1 MLMTEE
7 AIEARVERLF
17 NALDRGLMA
26 GKLTQAE
33 YDHEAQVITAWADRE
48 YQTVRRGR
56 W

>member
-7 AIEARVERLF
+7 QIEARVERLF
-17 NALDRGLMA
+17 NAIDRALME
-26 GKLTQAE
+26 GRLTQDQ

-48 YQTVRRGR
+48 YQTVRRLT